1 MIFRYVDAINFMVF
15 EVGNQ
20 VCRIRKFVDDVP
32 TIVKENHCQMN
43 NVIMN
48 IKILRL
54 NGMMSQFS

>member
-32 TIVKENHCQMN
+32 TIVKENHCKMN
-43 NVIMN
+43 NTKWYDVAIFVN
-48 IKILRL
+48 
-54 NGMMSQFS
+54 